1 MWCSSIAVL
10 HTAMTVGEVAPLL
23 DAVEIRHRSP
33 RATAV
38 CTGVQVTGVVNAYQD
53 DIRVNDAA

>member
-1 MWCSSIAVL
+1 
-10 HTAMTVGEVAPLL
+10 MTVGEVAPLL

-53 DIRVNDAA
+53 DIRVSDAA